1 MKIYF
6 GGSHTVEIESDLRR
20 IRSLPVQGIAE
31 WIHRRFLG
39 ESFPYWWLAIFESL
53 ETSLSPLLD
62 VAESQRRRDF
72 EIGVECVR
80 LAVAA
85 GSIRPPMGARWNL
98 RLAATA
104 LRYIPPIEGLP
115 GILTPDGAAELAL
128 DRMPLSRDRA
138 LMESKARQEEYLAAG
153 EDFFAPVGQAI
164 PVVPEAD
171 NRFSTLQD
179 VELILSALPW
189 VSPSV
194 ESEHLRREIDAWLK
208 IRNQL

>member
-1 MKIYF
+1 M
-6 GGSHTVEIESDLRR
+6 
-20 IRSLPVQGIAE
+20 QGIAE

-62 VAESQRRRDF
+62 VAEIQRRRDF
-72 EIGVECVR
+72 EIGVELVR
-80 LAVAA
+80 LAVTM

-153 EDFFAPVGQAI
+153 EDFFAPVGK
-164 PVVPEAD
+164 
-171 NRFSTLQD
+171 RSL
-179 VELILSALPW
+179 W
-189 VSPSV
+189 
-194 ESEHLRREIDAWLK
+194 HLRRITGSPHC
-208 IRNQL
+208 RTSN

>member
-1 MKIYF
+1 MADWIY
-6 GGSHTVEIESDLRR
+6 LRF
-20 IRSLPVQGIAE
+20 PDG
-31 WIHRRFLG
+31 
-39 ESFPYWWLAIFESL
+39 SFPYWWLAVFESL

-62 VAESQRRRDF
+62 VTEIQRRHDF
-72 EIGVECVR
+72 EIGMEFVR
-80 LAVAA
+80 LAVAV
-85 GSIRPPMGARWNL
+85 GTIRPPMGARWNL

-104 LRYIPPIEGLP
+104 LRFTPPIEGLP
-115 GILTPDGAAELAL
+115 RILTPDGAAELAL
-128 DRMPLSRDRA
+128 NRMPLSRNRA

-171 NRFSTLQD
+171 NRFSALQD

-194 ESEHLRREIDAWLK
+194 EGENLRREIDAWLK